1 MEQLIPD
8 LESVYGLK
16 PRSVIK
22 SKYFYI
28 ISANGRLYRL
38 YPLTDDAEKN
48 QMLAMLTGK
57 CHAVGAPVCPL
68 VKTTD
73 GAELTEFEERSYM
86 LTAVP
91 KGRMPD
97 IQNPA
102 DMLEAAAALGRFHS
116 ALRGFPAENGEIAAP
131 YKKGLIALKNIKS
144 IINRKNK
151 RNETDKLFLENYP
164 AVFALAQN
172 AADVLSNC
180 GLGCTYAYGAP
191 KEENFIIDLQK
202 TVITNW
208 NTLNTSHFL
217 EDVAYFLKRYQKKA
231 EPPRLTREQ
240 LLSAYTAQNPLS
252 DNENAALE
260 CMVDYPAKY
269 IAVFKEY
276 YGKHRPFAPLYVREK
291 IEKELAEIRMMA
303 SS

>member
-1 MEQLIPD
+1 M
-8 LESVYGLK
+8 
-16 PRSVIK
+16 
-22 SKYFYI
+22 
-28 ISANGRLYRL
+28 
-38 YPLTDDAEKN
+38 
-48 QMLAMLTGK
+48 
-57 CHAVGAPVCPL
+57 
-68 VKTTD
+68 
-73 GAELTEFEERSYM
+73 
-86 LTAVP
+86 
-91 KGRMPD
+91 
-97 IQNPA
+97 
-102 DMLEAAAALGRFHS
+102 
-116 ALRGFPAENGEIAAP
+116 NGEIAAP
-131 YKKGLIALKNIKS
+131 YNKGLIALKNIKS

-151 RNETDKLFLENYP
+151 RNETDKLFLENYS

-172 AADVLSNC
+172 AADVLSSC

-191 KEENFIIDLQK
+191 KEENFIIDPPK

-208 NTLNTSHFL
+208 NCLNISHFL

-291 IEKELAEIRMMA
+291 IEKELAGIGIRT
-303 SS
+303 SN